1 MPTTPEQDDAGLLQA
16 ASRGDS
22 AAMAGLFDAYAPLL
36 FGVAQRILGDRN
48 LAEDVVRD
56 VFIEIWTKAG
66 SYEPSGASV
75 RVWLLMH
82 LRQRA
87 LERLRSGKVGRM
99 VSMEDT
105 QIAFVVGDDEGSA
118 LAPAREQVQR
128 LIDLLPP
135 KQRNMIQLAYFEGLT
150 SEQIAARTKVPT
162 SRVAAEIAAAIA
174 SLRDGLSPRT
184 GGAST

>member
-1 MPTTPEQDDAGLLQA
+1 MPTTPEKDDAGLLQA
-16 ASRGDS
+16 ASRGEV
-22 AAMAGLFDAYAPLL
+22 AAMADLFDAYGPLL

-56 VFIEIWTKAG
+56 VFIEIWTKAAG
-66 SYEPSGASV
+66 YDPTGVSV

-87 LERLRSGKVGRM
+87 LDRLRSGKVGRM

-105 QIAFVVGDDEGSA
+105 QIAFVIGDEESGS

-135 KQRNMIQLAYFEGLT
+135 KQKNMVQLAYFEGLS

-174 SLRDGLSPRT
+174 ALRDSLPPKT
-184 GGAST
+184 GGEAT

>member
-1 MPTTPEQDDAGLLQA
+1 MASTPDQDDVSALAA
-16 ASRGDS
+16 ASGGD
-22 AAMAGLFDAYAPLL
+22 AEAMAGLFDAYAPLL

-56 VFIEIWTKAG
+56 VFLEIWTKAG
-66 SYEPSGASV
+66 AYDPAGCSV

-105 QIAFVVGDDEGSA
+105 QIAFVVGDEGPV

-135 KQRNMIQLAYFEGLT
+135 KQKNMIQLAYFEGLS

-162 SRVAAEIAAAIA
+162 TRVAAEIAAAIA
-174 SLRDGLSPRT
+174 ALRDGLAQGT
-184 GGAST
+184 GGASA